1 MNLPFATGD
10 KMIGQTISHYR
21 ILTRLGQGGMGVVY
35 EALDLKLGRH
45 VALKFLPDTLNPAE
59 NQVARMERE
68 ARAISTLNHPNICII
83 HELAEHEGRPYLV
96 QELLDGNTFQE
107 LIHLKKLRPEAVVDI
122 AIQVAAGLKAA
133 HAKGLVHRDIKPSNL
148 FLTKDGRAKILDFGL
163 VKEFNE
169 CAAPLADALTIDGD
183 SGAVTGPGRIVG
195 TLIYMSPE
203 QLRGEPTTPR
213 SDIFS
218 LGIVLFELLCGV
230 HPFRKNSTFETA
242 SAILAEP
249 IRTPPQSAIP
259 HGLDAVLSRML
270 AKKPD
275 DRYADAGALL
285 DDLKGVSQGLF
296 SRAGQDLYDAA
307 HSIAVLP
314 FVNISPNEENEYF
327 GDGLAE
333 ELINALVKLE
343 RLRVAARTSAFCFRG
358 KAVDIREVG
367 KQLNVGAVLAGS
379 VRVEGKRLRVT
390 TQLLNTRDGYHLW
403 SERYD
408 RDMVDIF
415 ALQDEIAEAIVCQ
428 LKVKL
433 GLGKEPS
440 RLQPPTNNM
449 AAYNLYLKGRYFWNR
464 RSAAEVHRAIECFKQ
479 AAESDPQFAAA
490 FSGLADC
497 YVILGVYGNR
507 RPEDVFPLAAEVARK
522 ALSIDP
528 GLAEACT
535 SLACV
540 RAIYDWD
547 WVGAE
552 AGFQQ
557 AISLNPQY
565 STAYHWNA
573 THCLMPL
580 GRFSEARAQIAIAR
594 EKDPLSLAIL
604 STAGLIAYFER
615 KYDEAIAE
623 YQRCVEMDPHF
634 GLGFYFLGQAYER
647 KGKYDEAI
655 SALDRSLT
663 LTRAS
668 SEVVAAL
675 GHAYATAGNKE
686 AASALLRQLHER
698 AATEY
703 VSPVLLAQ
711 ILLALGENE
720 QAITQLEQARQIRA
734 TDLVWINV
742 RPIFDSIQNDSR
754 VAEIRNAIGLEASP
768 QSQTRAVRR

>member
-1 MNLPFATGD
+1 
-10 KMIGQTISHYR
+10 MIGQTISHYR
-21 ILTRLGQGGMGVVY
+21 ILSRLGQGGMGVVY

-45 VALKFLPDTLNPAE
+45 VALKFLPDNLNPAK
-59 NQVARMERE
+59 NPVKQMERE
-68 ARAISTLNHPNICII
+68 ARAISALNHPNICII

-96 QELLDGNTFQE
+96 QELLEGNTFQE
-107 LIHLKKLRPEAVVDI
+107 LIQQKKLRPEAVVDM
-122 AIQVAAGLKAA
+122 AIQLAEGLKAA

-163 VKEFNE
+163 VRDLNE
-169 CAAPLADALTIDGD
+169 GHPSPSDALTMD
-183 SGAVTGPGRIVG
+183 SAPDTMTGPGRIVG

-203 QLRGEPTTPR
+203 QLRGEPATPG

-218 LGIVLFELLCGV
+218 LGIVLFELLCGA
-230 HPFRKNSTFETA
+230 HPFKKNSTFETA

-249 IRTPPQSAIP
+249 IRSPLSQTAIPIP
-259 HGLDAVLSRML
+259 HGLDAVLGRML

-275 DRYADAGALL
+275 DRYAHAGLL
-285 DDLKGVSQGLF
+285 LADLKQVSQGHF
-296 SRAGQDLYDAA
+296 SQSGFELRDPAQ
-307 HSIAVLP
+307 SIAVLP
-314 FVNISPNEENEYF
+314 FVNISPDKENEYF

-333 ELINALVKLE
+333 ELINALAKLE
-343 RLRVAARTSAFCFRG
+343 HLRVAARTSAFRFRG
-358 KAVDIREVG
+358 DVDIREVG

-379 VRVEGKRLRVT
+379 VRVAGKRLRVT
-390 TQLLNTRDGYHLW
+390 TQLLNTQDGYHLW

-433 GLGKEPS
+433 GLRREPS
-440 RLQPPTNNM
+440 PLRRPTNNM

-464 RSAAEVHRAIECFKQ
+464 RSATEVQRAIECFGQ

-490 FSGLADC
+490 LSGLADC

-507 RPEDVFPLAAEVARK
+507 RPGDVFPLAAEVARK
-522 ALSIDP
+522 ALAIDP

-552 AGFQQ
+552 EDFQQ

-565 STAYHWNA
+565 STAYHWHA
-573 THCLMPL
+573 SHCLMPL

-634 GLGFYFLGQAYER
+634 GLGFYFLGQAYEQEGR
-647 KGKYDEAI
+647 HDEAI
-655 SALDRSLT
+655 SALTQSLN
-663 LTRAS
+663 LTQGS
-668 SEVVAAL
+668 SEVIAAL
-675 GHAYATAGNKE
+675 GHAHATAGNQE
-686 AASALLRQLHER
+686 AASALLRQLREK
-698 AATEY
+698 AEDEY

-711 ILLALGENE
+711 VLLALGENE
-720 QAITQLEQARQIRA
+720 QAIAHLEQAHQIRA
-734 TDLVWINV
+734 TDLVWLKV
-742 RPIFDSIQNDSR
+742 RSAFDAIQSNSR
-754 VAEIRNAIGLEASP
+754 VIAIREAIGLEHSGSALS
-768 QSQTRAVRR
+768 R